1 MPKAETIRSM
11 FNNISEKY
19 DLLNN
24 ILSMRLHWVWK
35 RKVVELALQ
44 YKPKTLLDVASGTGD
59 ILELVSKKDLNIKC
73 HGSDISENMLSIAQR
88 KMPFYQFSVDDITN
102 SSFKDKSFDVS
113 CISFGIR
120 NVSSIEKAIKELR
133 RISTKS
139 VIILEFGQPTF
150 PPFRLLYFSIMTY
163 FIPLIGRFFSDQK
176 SYKYLIESSKK
187 FPSGEKFLSI
197 CKNSTNFKKISSTP
211 VFGGLCYIYQL
222 EV

>member
-1 MPKAETIRSM
+1 MPEAENIRSM
-11 FNNISEKY
+11 FNNISDRY

-35 RKVVELALQ
+35 RRLVKKALQ
-44 YKPKTLLDVASGTGD
+44 YNPKTLLDVASGTGD

-73 HGSDISENMLSIAQR
+73 HGSDISESMLSIAKK

-102 SSFKDKSFDVS
+102 SKFTDKSFDVS

-120 NVSSIEKAIKELR
+120 NVSSIEKAIKELKR
-133 RISTKS
+133 VSKKS

-150 PPFRLLYFSIMTY
+150 PPFRLLYFSIMTH

-176 SYKYLIESSKK
+176 SYKYLIESSKA
-187 FPSGEKFLSI
+187 FPSGERFLRI
-197 CKNSTNFKKISSTP
+197 CKESTDFKRLSSIP
-211 VFGGLCYIYQL
+211 VFGGLCYIYEL
-222 EV
+222 EI